1 MKFYNYLNESTTSH
15 EIMDILSNKC
25 KPFLRKMKEERMST
39 FVYSGRERSEDFFIG
54 QIRKDRKPLHT
65 PKKVHNLLDKL
76 FEQYHGIKLRSKSLF
91 CTINSNDA
99 INYGILYLIFPIDKF
114 EFYHHPDITDL
125 LQYIRN
131 EHNIKNIEVW
141 SKEEHEDMEKDLQE
155 IVQEYQKGLP
165 KIYTDVELMLY
176 GDKYLAVSEKFW
188 LMNNMNDRLEG
199 LLYGV

>member
-54 QIRKDRKPLHT
+54 QIRKDRRPLHT

-125 LQYIRN
+125 LQYIRSQHDIN
-131 EHNIKNIEVW
+131 NIEGW
-141 SKEEHEDMEKDLQE
+141 SKEKHEDMKEDLQE

-176 GDKYLAVSEKFW
+176 GDKYLAVSEKF
-188 LMNNMNDRLEG
+188 
-199 LLYGV
+199 